1 MLLRPLSLA
10 DTAAIDLVAERM
22 RATLIEVEG
31 EEAGGT
37 MYSMDWLRGRVRW
50 HLDGR
55 AAEVV
60 VAEDEA
66 GVIVGHTIYRVECES
81 DSHSASLNAAPFGLI
96 STTYVVPEARRL
108 GVAQRLLTHA
118 EAWFRERRVPL
129 ACTWTSE
136 TNSPLIGLY
145 ARNGYVEAERG
156 PNQLTQ
162 TMMVRLAK
170 PLAEPLARSFAEAT
184 TS

>member
-1 MLLRPLSLA
+1 MLLRPISLL

-31 EEAGGT
+31 EDAGGA
-37 MYSMDWLRGRVRW
+37 MYSMDWLRDRVRW

-60 VAEDEA
+60 VAEDTT
-66 GVIVGHTIYRVECES
+66 GRILGHTIYRIES
-81 DSHSASLNAAPFGLI
+81 DAGSLSAAPFGLI

-118 EAWFRERRVPL
+118 EAWFRERHVPL
-129 ACTWTSE
+129 VCTWTSA
-136 TNSPLIGLY
+136 TNTPLIGLY

-170 PLAEPLARSFAEAT
+170 PLTEPLASPPVAVT
-184 TS
+184 TP

>member
-31 EEAGGT
+31 EDTGGT
-37 MYSMDWLRGRVRW
+37 MYSMDWLRDRVRW

-55 AAEVV
+55 TAEVV
-60 VAEDEA
+60 VAEDA
-66 GVIVGHTIYRVECES
+66 TGGIVGHTIYRIES
-81 DSHSASLNAAPFGLI
+81 DADAPHDASATAPFGLI

-108 GVAQRLLTHA
+108 GVAQQLLAHA
-118 EAWFRERRVPL
+118 EAWFLARRVPL

-136 TNSPLIGLY
+136 INRPLIGLY

-162 TMMVRLAK
+162 TMMVRLA
-170 PLAEPLARSFAEAT
+170 RSL
-184 TS
+184 SPPH

>member
-1 MLLRPLSLA
+1 MLLRPLSLT

-31 EEAGGT
+31 EDAGGT
-37 MYSMDWLRGRVRW
+37 MYSMDWLRDRVRW
-50 HLDGR
+50 HLDADGH
-55 AAEVV
+55 
-60 VAEDEA
+60 
-66 GVIVGHTIYRVECES
+66 IVGHTIYRIES
-81 DSHSASLNAAPFGLI
+81 DAGALGAAPFGLI

>member
-1 MLLRPLSLA
+1 MLLRTICLA

-31 EEAGGT
+31 EAAGGA
-37 MYSMDWLRGRVRW
+37 MYSMDWLRDRVRW

-60 VAEDEA
+60 VAEDA
-66 GVIVGHTIYRVECES
+66 NGDIVGHTIYRIEPTP
-81 DSHSASLNAAPFGLI
+81 DASPAKPADVPFGLI

-108 GVAQRLLTHA
+108 GVAQRLLAHA

-136 TNSPLIGLY
+136 TNSPLIRLY

-170 PLAEPLARSFAEAT
+170 PLSEPQANQLAEAT
-184 TS
+184 TP

>member
-1 MLLRPLSLA
+1 MQLRPISLA

-31 EEAGGT
+31 EARGGT
-37 MYSMDWLRGRVRW
+37 MYSMDWLRDRVRW

-60 VAEDEA
+60 VAEDAA
-66 GVIVGHTIYRVECES
+66 GEIVGHTIYRIES
-81 DSHSASLNAAPFGLI
+81 DDAALGAAPLGLI
-96 STTYVVPEARRL
+96 STTYVAPAARRH
-108 GVAQRLLTHA
+108 GVAQRLLAHA
-118 EAWFRERRVPL
+118 EDWLRERQVL
-129 ACTWTSE
+129 LSCTWTSE
-136 TNSPLIGLY
+136 TNRPLIALY
-145 ARNGYVEAERG
+145 ARNGYIEAERG

-170 PLAEPLARSFAEAT
+170 PLAAPTATPRSEAV

>member
-1 MLLRPLSLA
+1 MLLRPLSLT

-37 MYSMDWLRGRVRW
+37 MYSMDWLRDRVRW

-108 GVAQRLLTHA
+108 GVAQRLLAHA
-118 EAWFRERRVPL
+118 EAWFLERHVPF

-136 TNSPLIGLY
+136 TNTPLIGLY
-145 ARNGYVEAERG
+145 DRNGYVESERG

-162 TMMVRLAK
+162 TMMVRLTKA
-170 PLAEPLARSFAEAT
+170 LTA
-184 TS
+184 

>member
-1 MLLRPLSLA
+1 MLLRPISLL

-31 EEAGGT
+31 EDAGGA
-37 MYSMDWLRGRVRW
+37 MYTMDWLLDRVRW

-55 AAEVV
+55 DAEVI
-60 VAEDEA
+60 VAEDA
-66 GVIVGHTIYRVECES
+66 TGRILGHTIYRIES
-81 DSHSASLNAAPFGLI
+81 DAGSLSPAPFGLI

-108 GVAQRLLTHA
+108 GVAHRLLTHA
-118 EAWFRERRVPL
+118 EAWFRERRVQL

-170 PLAEPLARSFAEAT
+170 PLTEPLPVRPLR
-184 TS
+184 

>member
-1 MLLRPLSLA
+1 MLLRPISLA
-10 DTAAIDLVAERM
+10 DTVAIDLVAERM

-31 EEAGGT
+31 EDAGGA
-37 MYSMDWLRGRVRW
+37 MYSMDWQRDRVRW

-60 VAEDEA
+60 VAEDA
-66 GVIVGHTIYRVECES
+66 NGNIVGHTIYRVESNAKTDTPS
-81 DSHSASLNAAPFGLI
+81 DASATAPFGLI
-96 STTYVVPEARRL
+96 STTYVLPEARRL

-129 ACTWTSE
+129 SCTWTSE
-136 TNSPLIGLY
+136 TNTPLIALY

-156 PNQLTQ
+156 PNELTQ
-162 TMMVRLAK
+162 TMMVRLARALS
-170 PLAEPLARSFAEAT
+170 PRR
-184 TS
+184 